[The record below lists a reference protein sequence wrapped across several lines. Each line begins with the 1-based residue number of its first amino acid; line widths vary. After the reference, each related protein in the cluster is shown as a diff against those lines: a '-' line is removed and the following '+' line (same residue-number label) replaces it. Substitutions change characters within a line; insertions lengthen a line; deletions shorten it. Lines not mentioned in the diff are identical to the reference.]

1 MLLFSDTEHFRFGL
15 VEKDLLG
22 DVEVSMPVVSGDL
35 MMNFKLRLR
44 LVNFLMREL
53 CREERL
59 SWRDFL
65 LGFALR
71 FLVIGFE
78 DLGEG

>member
-1 MLLFSDTEHFRFGL
+1 MLLLNDTEHMRFGL
-15 VEKDLLG
+15 FEKDLLG

-35 MMNFKLRLR
+35 MMNFNLRSR

-53 CREERL
+53 WREERFSRRDLL
-59 SWRDFL
+59 SEI
-65 LGFALR
+65 ALR

-78 DLGEG
+78 DLGE